1 MISSKDLV
9 KERVLIVGSNGM
21 LGQRLVEFY
30 KSKDKVE
37 LLTSSAEEN
46 SFIDGVEYQS
56 VDIIKKEKV
65 KKLVLDFCPDYIIN
79 ASGFTNVDACETNRE
94 MSWKVN
100 VKGVEYLA
108 QYSRVI
114 DSRMIHISTDYVFD
128 GKNGPYTEKNPTNP
142 VSYYGRTK
150 LAGENELRISGS
162 KFTILR
168 INVLYGPAKFG
179 KPDFVKWVINSL
191 RDKKQIKIVND
202 QFNNPTF
209 ADDVVQAVSKSI
221 EFNKD
226 GIYNIGGPEFLSRLE
241 FTGRIADYF
250 DLDKSLITPV
260 KTEEFNFAAKR
271 PLKSGLIILKAQT
284 ELGYK
289 PHTIEEAFSI
299 MKNELSL

>member
-9 KERVLIVGSNGM
+9 KERILIVGSNGM

-30 KSKDKVE
+30 KSKHKIE
-37 LLTSSAEEN
+37 LLTSSVEDN
-46 SFIDGVEYQS
+46 SFINDVDYQS
-56 VDIIKKEKV
+56 VDITRKEKV
-65 KKLVLDFCPDYIIN
+65 KKLILDFCPDFIIN

-114 DSRMIHISTDYVFD
+114 DSKMIHISTDYIFD
-128 GKNGPYTEKNPTNP
+128 GKEGPYTENNTNNPI
-142 VSYYGRTK
+142 SYYGRTK

-168 INVLYGPAKFG
+168 INVLYGPSKFG
-179 KPDFVKWVINSL
+179 KPDFVRWVINSL
-191 RDKKQIKIVND
+191 RGKKQIKIVND

-209 ADDVVQAVSKSI
+209 TDDVVQAVSKAI
-221 EFNKD
+221 EFNKE
-226 GIYNIGGPEFLSRLE
+226 GIYNIGGPELLSRLE
-241 FTGRIADYF
+241 FTERIADYF

-260 KTEEFNFAAKR
+260 KTADFNFAAKR

-284 ELGYK
+284 ELNYK
-289 PHTIEEAFSI
+289 PHTIETTFSI
-299 MKNELSL
+299 MKEVLSL